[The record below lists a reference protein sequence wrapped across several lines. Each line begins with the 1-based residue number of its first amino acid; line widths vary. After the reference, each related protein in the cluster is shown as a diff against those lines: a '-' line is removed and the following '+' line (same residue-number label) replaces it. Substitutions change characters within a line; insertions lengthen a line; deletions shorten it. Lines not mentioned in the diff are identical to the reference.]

1 MAADK
6 KKDAGTEK
14 LNRAEM
20 LFGKEQII
28 ASERYFG
35 QRDLVEALLD
45 SRKKYTLETV
55 DSLIEKY
62 KKGQVK

>member
-1 MAADK
+1 MAVDK
-6 KKDAGTEK
+6 KKESGAEK
-14 LNRAEM
+14 VNRAEM
-20 LFGKEQII
+20 LFSKEQIA
-28 ASERYFG
+28 ASEKYFG

-55 DSLIEKY
+55 DNLIERY

>member
-6 KKDAGTEK
+6 KKDAGAEK

-28 ASERYFG
+28 ASERYFR

-45 SRKKYTLETV
+45 NRKKYTLETV
-55 DSLIEKY
+55 DDMIERY

>member
-6 KKDAGTEK
+6 KKDAGAEK
-14 LNRAEM
+14 LNCAEM